1 VSLRD
6 SVSRRRAALSPA
18 ARAALAER
26 LRGTPAPA
34 TATPTTPAAGIP
46 LSETQEQF
54 WLHQHA
60 YPQDSA
66 ANVFLSV
73 RLRGPLDVAALQR
86 GCDLLAA
93 RHDILRSRFV
103 EVDGRPQARVSA
115 TDRLPLRHVTGG
127 DLTDLARAEATRPF
141 DLAAEPPVRGLLV
154 RVVPDEHVLMLTLHH
169 IATDAWSNAVLLAE
183 LATAYGTG
191 RLSPPTLQ
199 FAEHVRRQRIDRDRL
214 AGFWRTALDGAP
226 HGLALPTDATV
237 GSGVSARLVTTIP
250 AEDLL
255 ALDTLDSRSSTF
267 VGLLAVLQATLARY
281 TGATDFLVGVPFSGR
296 RSPDLAGVI
305 GPLFTALPLRAD
317 LSGNPTFRQLID
329 RVRTTAAAAFS
340 HGDVPPARFVAP
352 RAGAPLYDV
361 LFALQEAPDTTVRVA
376 GLEIE
381 PVALGDGTAQCP
393 LTLSATPQ
401 DGGLSIVTDY
411 DTALFDRETVAQ
423 LMRHYGRLL
432 AAVTAEPDV
441 PVADVAV
448 LTDAEREHLLVDR
461 NQTDVPRE
469 STQLVHELFRRQV
482 RRTPDA
488 PAVTGGTGTLSYADL
503 ERRALATARYLAAR
517 GVRRG
522 DVVGVCVERS
532 PDLAVALLAV
542 LFAGAAYLP
551 LEPAHPVERR
561 ERALADAGAR
571 VLLTGHDP
579 ATHLAGGIP
588 APEWTVDPGDRP
600 LPDLTAADLA
610 YVMYTSGSTGRPK
623 GVLVGHEGVCNDLAW
638 RATVTGLGPGDR
650 LLHTV
655 SFAFDPSVWQLFG
668 PLAAGAEVVLAAQQD
683 AADPDRVCALVRRHR
698 VTIVDAVP
706 SVLAQLLDVHTPG
719 DLDTLTHV
727 FCGGE
732 RLPRDLTDR
741 VHRTLGAALHN
752 QYGPTEA
759 TIDTT
764 SHLVA
769 PDEGGHDV
777 SIGRP
782 IDNKRCYVL
791 DGRLA
796 PVPVRV
802 AGELWIGGTGLAYG
816 YLGSPAATADRF
828 RPDPYGVPGARMYR
842 SGDLV
847 RHRHDGTLDFL
858 GRIDDQ
864 VKVNGVRIE
873 PAEVADALRSH
884 PTVTD
889 AVVVRREVRGRH
901 VLVGYAVCTDD
912 LDAEA
917 MRAHLAALL
926 PPAFLPAHLVR
937 VDRIPRR
944 STGKV
949 ATDELP
955 EVAENHVGRIA
966 TPGSTE
972 DAVAGIWRAVL
983 ETDESIDLDTDFF
996 ALGGDSLLAVRLVAA
1011 VRNRFAI
1018 ELALHEF
1025 FETATVAGLAK
1036 RVDVRLSGTAST
1048 TPELR
1053 RRTTDRVP
1061 LSYAQERIYGRD
1073 RAGARPEELQQTLV
1087 AHLTGDLDVEVMRRA
1102 VSMVVARHEALRMA
1116 VDEHGQVARPPAD
1129 VPLGGTLSLADGVLL
1144 TPTITAVGPREHEL
1158 SLTLHRIASDGMS
1171 TQLLARDLAAC
1182 YAALRTGV
1190 APSLPALPVSHADY
1204 AAWERATVTADL
1216 VADAVGE
1223 WRRTLPGLADLA
1235 ELAAAPRSLSRHRN
1249 HHRLQL
1255 DAPTVAAFEDLAK
1268 RERVSL
1274 RVVLL
1279 TVWATAC
1286 ARRFGDDLLICTP
1299 VSGRDHPEL
1308 SDVVGRFVNMVVLPI
1323 SLPAGSL
1330 AARLDHV
1337 KATTLDA
1344 YRRQRLLPFVAL
1356 ERAIAGDNATFSPVF
1371 PLLFD
1376 LADRPAEL
1384 PGIPGLD
1391 VVIAP
1396 PHEHTT
1402 DFGLALQAHHV
1413 GDQLELLM
1421 LHDPELYDTELTA
1434 ALFGDVRRLIA
1445 DITGG
1450 DAP

>member
-1 VSLRD
+1 MSLRD
-6 SVSRRRAALSPA
+6 SVSRRRAALSPE

-26 LRGTPAPA
+26 LRGTVPPPREPAEDA
-34 TATPTTPAAGIP
+34 P
-46 LSETQEQF
+46 LSETQQQF
-54 WLHQHA
+54 WLHQQA
-60 YPQDSA
+60 FPQDAA

-73 RLRGPLDVAALQR
+73 RLSGNLDVPALQR
-86 GCDLLAA
+86 SCDLLVA
-93 RHDILRSRFV
+93 RHDVLRSRFV
-103 EVDGRPQARVSA
+103 EVDGQPRGRVFP
-115 TDRLPLRHVTGG
+115 TGLPLRHVDGN
-127 DLTDLARAEATRPF
+127 LVELARGEATRPF
-141 DLAAEPPVRGLLV
+141 DLATEPPIRGSLA
-154 RVVPDEHVLMLTLHH
+154 RVGPSDHVLMLTLHH

-183 LATAYGTG
+183 LAAGYDAVVNGGTG
-191 RLSPPTLQ
+191 ELPPAPQ

-214 AGFWRTALDGAP
+214 ASFWRSTLDGAP

-237 GSGVSARLVTTIP
+237 ASGVSARLVTTVP
-250 AEDLL
+250 AEHLR
-255 ALDTLDSRSSTF
+255 ALDNLDSRTSTF
-267 VGLLAVLQATLARY
+267 VGLLAVLQATLSRY

-296 RSPDLAGVI
+296 RSADLAGVV

-317 LSGNPTFRQLID
+317 LSGDPTFRQLID

-340 HGDVPPARFVAP
+340 HGDVPPARFVTP

-423 LMRHYGRLL
+423 LMRHFGRLL
-432 AAVTAEPDV
+432 ENLAAEPDV
-441 PVADVAV
+441 PVADVAF
-448 LTDAEREHLLVDR
+448 LTEPEREHLLVDR
-461 NQTDVPRE
+461 NRTDAPRE
-469 STQLVHELFRRQV
+469 GAQLVHEPFRRQV

-488 PAVTGGTGTLSYADL
+488 PAVRGGGESLSYVEV
-503 ERRALATARYLAAR
+503 ERRALATARYLTTQ

-532 PDLAVALLAV
+532 PDLVVALLGV

-551 LEPAHPVERR
+551 LEPTHPVERR
-561 ERALADAGAR
+561 QRALADAGAR
-571 VLLTGHDP
+571 VLLTGRDP
-579 ATHLAGGIP
+579 ATHLPGGIP
-588 APEWTVDPGDRP
+588 VPEWTVDPGDRP

-638 RATVTGLGPGDR
+638 RATATGLGPGDR

-668 PLAAGAEVVLAAQQD
+668 PLAAGAEVVLAAQED
-683 AADPDRVCALVRRHR
+683 AADPGRVCALVREHR

-706 SVLAQLLDVHTPG
+706 SVLARLLDVHTPG
-719 DLDTLTHV
+719 DLDTLTHI

-741 VHRTLGAALHN
+741 VHRTLSAALHN

-769 PDEGGHDV
+769 PDEGSHDV

-802 AGELWIGGTGLAYG
+802 AGELWIGGTGLAHG
-816 YLGSPAATADRF
+816 YLGSASATADRF
-828 RPDPYGVPGARMYR
+828 RPDPFGAPGARMYR

-847 RHRHDGTLDFL
+847 RHRHDGALDFL

-864 VKVNGVRIE
+864 VKVNGVRVE

-884 PTVTD
+884 PAVTD
-889 AVVVRREVRGRH
+889 AVVIRREVRGRQ
-901 VLVGYAVCTDD
+901 VLVGYAVCTED
-912 LDAEA
+912 LDL
-917 MRAHLAALL
+917 RTHLAALL

-955 EVAENHVGRIA
+955 DVTVERAGRVAV
-966 TPGSTE
+966 PGSTE
-972 DAVAGIWRAVL
+972 DTVAGVWRAVL
-983 ETDESIDLDTDFF
+983 ETDEPLDLDTDFF

-1011 VRNRFAI
+1011 VRNRFSI

-1025 FETATVAGLAK
+1025 FEAATVAGLAK
-1036 RVDVRLSGTAST
+1036 RIDARLT
-1048 TPELR
+1048 TTSSIPVLR

-1061 LSYAQERIYGRD
+1061 LSYAQERIYGRA
-1073 RAGARPEELQQTLV
+1073 RAGARTEELQQTLV

-1102 VSMVVARHEALRMA
+1102 VTMVVARHEALRMA
-1116 VDEHGQVARPPAD
+1116 VDDHGQVARPPAD
-1129 VPLGGTLSLADGVLL
+1129 GPLSLADGVLL
-1144 TPTITAVGPREHEL
+1144 SSDIASTGPREHEL

-1190 APSLPALPVSHADY
+1190 TPSLPVLPVSHADY
-1204 AAWERATVTADL
+1204 AAWERATVTPEL
-1216 VADAVGE
+1216 VADAVRE
-1223 WRRTLPGLADLA
+1223 WRHTLPDLGGLAD
-1235 ELAAAPRSLSRHRN
+1235 APRSLSRHRN

-1255 DAPTVAAFEDLAK
+1255 EASAVQACEELAK

-1279 TVWATAC
+1279 TAWATAC

-1299 VSGRDHPEL
+1299 VSGRDHLEL
-1308 SDVVGRFVNMVVLPI
+1308 SDVVGRFVNMVVLPL

-1356 ERAIAGDNATFSPVF
+1356 ERAIAGENATFSPVF

-1413 GDQLELLM
+1413 GDRLELVM

-1450 DAP
+1450 DTHD

>member
-1 VSLRD
+1 MSLRD
-6 SVSRRRAALSPA
+6 SVSRRRAALSPQ

-26 LRGTPAPA
+26 LRGTPPPAAPA
-34 TATPTTPAAGIP
+34 GDSP
-46 LSETQEQF
+46 LSDTQEQF

-73 RLRGPLDVAALQR
+73 RLRGPLDIPALQR
-86 GCDLLAA
+86 GCDLLVA
-93 RHDILRSRFV
+93 RHDVLRSRFV
-103 EVDGRPQARVSA
+103 EVDGRPRGQVLPAG
-115 TDRLPLRHVTGG
+115 LPLRHVDGG
-127 DLTDLARAEATRPF
+127 DLVEIARGEATRPF
-141 DLAAEPPVRGLLV
+141 DLAAAPPIRGLLA
-154 RVVPDEHVLMLTLHH
+154 RVGPSEHVLMLTIHH

-183 LATAYGTG
+183 LAAGYDAIINGGTG
-191 RLSPPTLQ
+191 ELPPAPQ
-199 FAEHVRRQRIDRDRL
+199 FADHVGRRRIDRDRL
-214 AGFWRTALDGAP
+214 ARFWRTTLDGAP
-226 HGLALPTDATV
+226 HGLALPTEATIA
-237 GSGVSARLVTTIP
+237 SGVSARLVTTIP
-250 AEDLL
+250 PEHLR
-255 ALDTLDSRSSTF
+255 ALDNLDSRASTF
-267 VGLLAVLQATLARY
+267 VGLLAVLQATLFRY
-281 TGATDFLVGVPFSGR
+281 TGATDFLIGVPFGSR
-296 RSPDLAGVI
+296 RSPDLAGVV
-305 GPLFTALPLRAD
+305 GPLFTTLPLRAD
-317 LSGNPTFRQLID
+317 LTGNPTFRQLIE
-329 RVRTTAAAAFS
+329 RVRDTAAAAFS

-361 LFALQEAPDTTVRVA
+361 LFALQAAPDTTVRVA

-381 PVALGDGTAQCP
+381 PVSLGDGTAQCP

-411 DTALFDRETVAQ
+411 DTALFDRQTVEQ

-432 AAVTAEPDV
+432 ATLAAEPDL
-441 PVADVAV
+441 PVADAPV
-448 LTDAEREHLLVDR
+448 LTGPEHEYLLVAQNR
-461 NQTDVPRE
+461 TDAPRD
-469 STQLVHELFRRQV
+469 STQLVHEMFRRQA

-488 PAVTGGTGTLSYADL
+488 PALSGGATTLSYVEL
-503 ERRALATARYLAAR
+503 ERRALATARYLIMR
-517 GVRRG
+517 GIRRG

-551 LEPAHPVERR
+551 LEPTHPVERR

-571 VLLTGHDP
+571 LLLAGRDP
-579 ATHLAGGIP
+579 ATHLTGGIA
-588 APEWTVDPGDRP
+588 APEWTVADPGDVP
-600 LPDLTAADLA
+600 LPELSSADVA

-638 RATVTGLGPGDR
+638 RAAVTGLGPGDR

-668 PLAAGAEVVLAAQQD
+668 PLAAGAEVVLAAQED
-683 AADPDRVCALVRRHR
+683 AADPDRMCALVREHR

-706 SVLAQLLDVHTPG
+706 SVLAQVLDVQSPG

-732 RLPRDLTDR
+732 RLPRELTER
-741 VHRTLGAALHN
+741 VHRHLSAVLHN

-764 SHLVA
+764 SHAVA
-769 PDEGGHDV
+769 PDEGTHDV

-796 PVPVRV
+796 PVPARV

-828 RPDPYGVPGARMYR
+828 RPDPFGRPGARMYR

-847 RHRHDGTLDFL
+847 RYRHDGTLDFL

-873 PAEVADALRSH
+873 PAEVADALRRH

-889 AVVVRREVRGRH
+889 AVVVCRDVRGRP
-901 VLVGYAVCTDD
+901 VLVGYVVCTET
-912 LDAEA
+912 LDPEA
-917 MRAHLAALL
+917 MRTHLATLL

-937 VDRIPRR
+937 VDRILRR

-955 EVAENHVGRIA
+955 DVSVEAAGREA
-966 TPGSTE
+966 VPGSTE
-972 DAVAGIWRAVL
+972 DTVAGIWRTILDTGDV
-983 ETDESIDLDTDFF
+983 DLDADFF

-1011 VRNRFAI
+1011 VRARFDI

-1025 FETATVAGLAK
+1025 FEAASVAGLAK
-1036 RVDVRLSGTAST
+1036 RIDARLAATPST
-1048 TPELR
+1048 SELR
-1053 RRTTDRVP
+1053 KRTTDLVP
-1061 LSYAQERIYGRD
+1061 LSYAQERIYGRAL
-1073 RAGARPEELQQTLV
+1073 AGASSEELQQTLV
-1087 AHLTGDLDVEVMRRA
+1087 AHLTGDLDVSLMRRA
-1102 VSMVVARHEALRMA
+1102 VTMVVARHEALRMA
-1116 VDEHGQVARPPAD
+1116 IDARGQVARPPAD
-1129 VPLGGTLSLADGVLL
+1129 VLDGPLSLADGVLL
-1144 TPTITAVGPREHEL
+1144 TSDITSTGPREHEL

-1182 YAALRTGV
+1182 YAALRRGV
-1190 APSLPALPVSHADY
+1190 APSLPALPVSHADF
-1204 AAWERATVTADL
+1204 AAWERATVTPES
-1216 VADAVGE
+1216 VADAVRE
-1223 WRRTLPGLADLA
+1223 WRRTLPDLGGLAD
-1235 ELAAAPRSLSRHRN
+1235 APRSLSRHRTQR
-1249 HHRLQL
+1249 RLQL
-1255 DAPTVAAFEDLAK
+1255 DPVDVQACEALAK
-1268 RERVSL
+1268 RERCSL

-1279 TVWATAC
+1279 TAWATAC
-1286 ARRFGDDLLICTP
+1286 ARQLGDDLLICTP
-1299 VSGRDHPEL
+1299 VSGRDQPEL

-1323 SLPAGSL
+1323 SLPADSL

-1337 KATTLDA
+1337 KAATLEA

-1356 ERAIAGDNATFSPVF
+1356 ERAIAGDRATFSPVF

-1384 PGIPGLD
+1384 PSVPGLD
-1391 VVIAP
+1391 VAIAP
-1396 PHEHTT
+1396 PQEHTT

-1413 GDQLELLM
+1413 GDRLELVM
-1421 LHDPELYDTELTA
+1421 LHDPEVYDTELTA
-1434 ALFGDVRRLIA
+1434 ALFDDVRRLLA
-1445 DITGG
+1445 EITGDQEG
-1450 DAP
+1450 A